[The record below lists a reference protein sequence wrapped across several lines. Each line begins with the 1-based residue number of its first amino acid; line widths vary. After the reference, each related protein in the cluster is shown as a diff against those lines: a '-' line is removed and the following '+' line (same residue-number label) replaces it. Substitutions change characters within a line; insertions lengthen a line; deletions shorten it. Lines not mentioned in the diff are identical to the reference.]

1 MSFGPEHWSGLATTP
16 GIIPWPRLGR
26 GSYSDHGGSFW
37 SPAGMVFGM
46 KPGFTPSGG
55 IDGSTKYLSYIFSEM
70 EPLTHLLIGL
80 FFGAFVGVLCFVLH
94 LLCTKYKTSTR
105 REQKNRLTLALED
118 LSQCET
124 VPKQTI
130 CAFPIQITQETEIDI
145 GFNFRNCKTKKI
157 P

>member
-1 MSFGPEHWSGLATTP
+1 MGGGWGGGGGGPPPPSRPCPPPHQGL
-16 GIIPWPRLGR
+16 
-26 GSYSDHGGSFW
+26 
-37 SPAGMVFGM
+37 SP
-46 KPGFTPSGG
+46 PGFTPSGG